1 MDVFDKFFKRY
12 SYKFP
17 KGYPDMKNGQDVL
30 LLENILYNLLKER
43 IVLNEEFNSL
53 KFSDLQ
59 KYGGPRLKKVAD
71 KIKDDEPFDMI
82 SGEQVILKFNKPEYK
97 SLFANADIE
106 GLKSLAKTNINSF
119 PFFKDKNNKTYV
131 VGDLLKNKDFG
142 GKGGG
147 SGTRVEDIALE
158 DVNGKLQELG
168 SINVKLSPNGEV
180 YKDIIGAATVNGTPK
195 ADFTF
200 DNKTGP
206 VIFISHKDGKGPRDF
221 QQYSGFQGL
230 SDFPEIKSFVEDV
243 RAKTGGELKSGD
255 SFRRKIKDPLIK
267 LKAVY
272 GLDQNV
278 GNYEKN
284 NCQVILQ
291 GPIDL
296 KLDTKDNVYL
306 VEANHKVINP
316 NLPKGDYEPY
326 MYVTFRSDRNNEGIK
341 NARFGTYPEAYK
353 RNAPEI

>member
-1 MDVFDKFFKRY
+1 MDVLDLFFKKF

-17 KGYPDMKNGQDVL
+17 KGYPDMNNEQDVL
-30 LLENILYNLLKER
+30 LLESIL
-43 IVLNEEFNSL
+43 LNELGIDLNEGFNPL
-53 KFSDLQ
+53 KFYDLQ

-71 KIKDDEPFDMI
+71 KVKKGEPFDTI
-82 SGEQVILKFNKPEYK
+82 TNEQVVLLFNKPEYE

-106 GLKSLAKTNINSF
+106 GLKSLSKSNINAF
-119 PFFKDKNNKTYV
+119 PFFADKNGKEYSIK
-131 VGDLLKNKDFG
+131 DLLKSKDFG

-158 DVNGKLQELG
+158 DVNNKIQELG
-168 SINVKLSPNGEV
+168 SIDVKLSKDGEV
-180 YKDIIGAATVNGTPK
+180 YKGIISATTVSGTPK
-195 ADFTF
+195 TDFTF
-200 DNKTGP
+200 NNEKGP
-206 VIFISHKDGKGPRDF
+206 VIFISHKDGKGPKDF

-230 SDFPEIKSFVEDV
+230 SNYPEIKSFIEYV
-243 RAKTGGELKSGD
+243 RTKTGGEFKPGD
-255 SFRRKIKDPLIK
+255 SFRRKIVDDNIK

-272 GLDQNV
+272 GLDQKV
-278 GNYEKN
+278 GNYGIN

-291 GPIDL
+291 GPIEL
-296 KLDTKDNVYL
+296 KLDETDNVYL

-316 NLPKGDYEPY
+316 NLPEGDYEPY
-326 MYVTFRSDRNNEGIK
+326 MYVTYRSDRNNEGVK

>member
-1 MDVFDKFFKRY
+1 MDALDLFFKKY

-17 KGYPDMKNGQDVL
+17 KGYPDMNDEQDVL
-30 LLENILYNLLKER
+30 LLESIL
-43 IVLNEEFNSL
+43 LNEFGIDLNEGFNPL
-53 KFSDLQ
+53 KFFDLQ

-71 KIKDDEPFDMI
+71 KIKNGEPFDMV
-82 SGEQVILKFNKPEYK
+82 SGEQVVLLFNKPEYEP
-97 SLFANADIE
+97 LFANADIE

-119 PFFKDKNNKTYV
+119 PFFKDKNDKTYV
-131 VGDLLKNKDFG
+131 VGDLLKNRDFG

-158 DVNGKLQELG
+158 DVNKKLQELG
-168 SINVKLSPNGEV
+168 SIDVKLSPNGEV
-180 YKDIIGAATVNGTPK
+180 YKGIIGATTVNGTPK

-200 DNKTGP
+200 NDETGP
-206 VIFISHKDGKGPRDF
+206 VVFISHKDGKGPKDF

-243 RAKTGGELKSGD
+243 RAKTGGELKPGD
-255 SFRRKIKDPLIK
+255 SFRRKIQDNNIK

-272 GLDQNV
+272 GLDQSI
-278 GNYEKN
+278 GNYGKN

-296 KLDTKDNVYL
+296 KLDSSDDVYL

-316 NLPKGDYEPY
+316 NLPEGDYEPY
-326 MYVTFRSDRNNEGIK
+326 MYVTFRSDRNNEGVK

-353 RNAPEI
+353 RNVTEI